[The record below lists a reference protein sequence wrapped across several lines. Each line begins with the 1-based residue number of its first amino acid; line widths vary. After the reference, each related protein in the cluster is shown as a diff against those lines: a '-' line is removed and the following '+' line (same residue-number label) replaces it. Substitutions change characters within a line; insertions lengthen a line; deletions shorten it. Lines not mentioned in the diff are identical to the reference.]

1 MVALPA
7 LILEGDNLRRLGLFD
22 NLGRDRGARHEGHA
36 YRKASTVG
44 NQEHL
49 LELCFRA
56 GLDVEFF
63 DFDHIT
69 FRDAVLLAPCLND
82 CVCHEMSLRENLRE
96 SHTGDR
102 PSAKFFPCAAIPQR
116 QTFLPSFARVV
127 KWQTRTFEGRMP
139 KGMGVQVP
147 PRALA
152 QEIARPA
159 NQRRDRR
166 WENFATMIFY
176 IYHDAAGEWRWRL
189 RAKNKKT
196 VAISGEGYASQ
207 KDCEE
212 AIKLVREAADAPV
225 IEIEK

>member
-1 MVALPA
+1 
-7 LILEGDNLRRLGLFD
+7 
-22 NLGRDRGARHEGHA
+22 
-36 YRKASTVG
+36 
-44 NQEHL
+44 
-49 LELCFRA
+49 
-56 GLDVEFF
+56 
-63 DFDHIT
+63 
-69 FRDAVLLAPCLND
+69 
-82 CVCHEMSLRENLRE
+82 
-96 SHTGDR
+96 
-102 PSAKFFPCAAIPQR
+102 
-116 QTFLPSFARVV
+116 
-127 KWQTRTFEGRMP
+127 MP

-152 QEIARPA
+152 HEIARPA